1 MEKLKNNAKR
11 SAAQGILAILQVCT
25 AWRHVPCIHNLP
37 STGHLN
43 VCSVT
48 SPPNFALTLDLT
60 DGPCGYKLKLSQR
73 SSISLCADH
82 NKVNYQLV
90 CCELECLSHKCSE
103 MLMLGLTNSHETESK
118 APEQVLEANQESL
131 QKCLK
136 GLADLKRAN
145 KIVDRMRK
153 DNHQAKPLELKH
165 KIGYTN

>member
-1 MEKLKNNAKR
+1 MEACALHPQFAFNR
-11 SAAQGILAILQVCT
+11 
-25 AWRHVPCIHNLP
+25 P
-37 STGHLN
+37 SKCVL
-43 VCSVT
+43 CDK
-48 SPPNFALTLDLT
+48 SPECFALTLDLT
-60 DGPCGYKLKLSQR
+60 DGPCGYKLKSSQR

-90 CCELECLSHKCSE
+90 CCELERLSHKCSE
-103 MLMLGLTNSHETESK
+103 MLMLGLTNSRDTESK

-153 DNHQAKPLELKH
+153 DNHQAKTLELKH
-165 KIGYTN
+165 KIGHTN